1 MDPCSS
7 KALIT
12 FAAGLVGFLSPC
24 VLPLLPGYVGYMTGA
39 AVGERVPVR
48 KALPGTLAFVAG
60 LTVVFVSL
68 GATASVL
75 SRLPERPQTGDR
87 DLQRRVHRRAG
98 AADGLRPPLRRS
110 CRERRFY
117 MRPGGGVVPTF
128 LLGAAFAFG
137 WTPCIGP
144 TLGAALNL
152 AATSDGLV
160 DGIGLLFAYSLGI
173 GLPFV
178 AAGLGL
184 MTFGGRLK
192 RHAATIQLVGGAVL
206 VGRRRPDAHRTPDL
220 ITIWAQR
227 LISDA
232 ASTSGTSELVNFARA
247 QRPLASATK
256 CEPPHRPRAPGDR
269 TRTGARVRA
278 KPIPEATVAGSR
290 SICACWA
297 SSGSSRSRR

>member
-1 MDPCSS
+1 VLV
-7 KALIT
+7 KASIT

-39 AVGERVPVR
+39 AAGERVGVR

-75 SRLPERPQTGDR
+75 SGFLNDHKRVIELISGAFIVALGLLMMFGDR
-87 DLQRRVHRRAG
+87 IPTLMREKRFVMRPRAG
-98 AADGLRPPLRRS
+98 I
-110 CRERRFY
+110 
-117 MRPGGGVVPTF
+117 VPTF

-160 DGIGLLFAYSLGI
+160 DGIWLLFAYSLGI

-184 MTFGGRLK
+184 LTFGGRLK
-192 RHAATIQLVGGAVL
+192 RHAATIRYVGGAVL
-206 VGRRRPDAHRTPDL
+206 VVVGVLMLTGRLTL
-220 ITIWAQR
+220 ITINAQR
-227 LISDA
+227 GL
-232 ASTSGTSELVNFARA
+232 
-247 QRPLASATK
+247 
-256 CEPPHRPRAPGDR
+256 
-269 TRTGARVRA
+269 TRLGLDF
-278 KPIPEATVAGSR
+278 
-290 SICACWA
+290 WNL
-297 SSGSSRSRR
+297 